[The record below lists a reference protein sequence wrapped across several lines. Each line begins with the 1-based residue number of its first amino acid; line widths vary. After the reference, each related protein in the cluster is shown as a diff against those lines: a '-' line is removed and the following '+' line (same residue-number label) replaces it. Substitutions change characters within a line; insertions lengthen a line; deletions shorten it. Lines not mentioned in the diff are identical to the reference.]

1 MGIRNREGAL
11 YIATGVDTSGLYAGR
26 RETIGI
32 IKAMASQITSFDVFS
47 GIGIS
52 AATAFAS
59 AAKSAYNFEK
69 EFHKN
74 MLEVATI
81 STQVSGSMADFMNRV
96 LSITQQIP
104 VTAPEAAKALYQ
116 IVSAGHDGAAG
127 MQILEVAAKSAVG
140 GLTDT
145 ATAADAITTL
155 LNAYKLSADQ
165 AATISDQLFTTV
177 RLGKTDFGQ
186 LGQSIAQVAPIA
198 ASYGVEI
205 DQVLAAVASLT
216 KQGTPTAQAMTQI
229 RAAIIGT
236 SKVLGDGAFEGRT
249 FQEALAE
256 VAARANGSES
266 KLRELVPEIEAVNG
280 VLGMTG
286 QNAKAAAS
294 DLGELQNSAGATEAA
309 FEKMQEDVDNQ
320 MKLLS
325 NNIHAALRPMGEAIL
340 KNVSEAAQMINKGFE
355 TGDVQNSLE
364 SLKKLLIGVAGVY
377 VTYKSSVIGASA
389 AEAFHSAKITV
400 SNTLKSLQNK
410 IIGESVLAKER
421 ERKSQEAYI
430 KSLEQVLT
438 SEQKAK
444 ISTLNLTKGSK
455 EHLDALIKLKKEE
468 QAVLDKQV
476 ASLGKETSAA
486 EKSMIVAR
494 NRKKEASALVEIRK
508 QELASLVGTTAAEK
522 TETAQKQLSVALDNQ
537 RIAREKAIAANR
549 LKIASQQAVIAAKE
563 NGESEKKIVLMQ
575 REIQVHNQK
584 VIAAK
589 AEYASATDLVRAKQ
603 LEINAIGK
611 GVASKKIDIAQ
622 KRLQVAVEKE
632 NVVAT
637 QANAAMKN
645 FYANKSAAAIA
656 STKAGTVALQLNTAQ
671 QRASAA
677 ASNVLATVS
686 NKAKLATSALWG
698 VMKANPIGAV
708 LTAISL
714 ATTAYMLFADK
725 IKAAETAQSRLNKLN
740 KAAADNMAAE
750 KAELGLLLSV
760 AKNELVSKEDRL
772 KAIKKLNEISPEYLG
787 NLSLENLGTKE
798 ATESIEAYTK
808 AIEKNAKMQAAK
820 DMISDKYK
828 KQLEV
833 QKEIED
839 LENKKR
845 INKGNKVVGDTFG
858 GNKYL
863 YAGKGKDVDYDDK
876 IKNKQKQYDA
886 LQSEIDQILSF
897 TQDEVKKQPIEIPVN
912 IQIASEQANISA
924 LLKKKEEIEAR
935 MQARKE
941 NGLFEDAFDAT
952 QLAAVNVELEKANA
966 NLEALNQTSSS
977 TTKGE
982 TVLQRKLTLTKE
994 LAAAEA
1000 KLKKLRAS
1008 DSTATDAEIA
1018 AAEKEVEEKKKALKA
1033 LTGLSEKE
1041 GDKTKQAQQELSRS
1055 ILDSELRL
1063 QADRIAL
1070 MEEGKAKRLAL
1081 AKQEY
1086 DEAIAGIDKKE
1097 EELLSKTGITEDQ
1110 KKRFLEQNQSLR
1122 LVEQQKLLKA
1132 NTDIE
1137 KASSKELQS
1146 IWEEVNARFSSG
1158 LDNRLAEIDKF
1169 YKEAIKKAKEGGAS
1183 EIEIRNLVS
1192 KSDKER
1198 ANALNENY
1206 IDSEMQ
1212 RLEIA
1217 ENVESRIQE
1226 VKSQTYVSDALG
1238 AKRQNDIHKKY
1249 CQARLNVL
1257 KKSTAA
1263 EGTERSKQI
1272 EAEKKNLQNELD
1284 FIEENTQIII
1294 SSIAQDA
1301 VAGVLDLA
1309 DSLEDVNEELS
1320 MASGLARTLLDSVI
1334 QMASKNYVGGIVSLL
1349 GMATSVISSIAKSN
1363 QEAIAIAK
1371 KAEGDY
1377 WDAVNW
1383 KIERQIALMKELH
1396 EISSDQV
1403 EESMQWRSD
1412 ALYEKL
1418 QGVDLDVK
1426 MNKGH
1431 GLEGFFNLVDEGIES
1446 ARKRGDKFAENFLQ
1460 GLYDKVKNGGAD
1472 VDGHWNFRFYDIF
1485 KGMSK
1490 EDIIALQGIPEIWQ
1504 LLPEEIQE
1512 YIKQLS
1518 DAEDAQKD
1526 FEQSTEDAL
1535 FGQGVQSAIDDF
1547 AQAYADAWAAGE
1559 DRAKSMKD
1567 VAKNMIKQTIVEMI
1581 KSSGGLADTV
1591 VKLREMIKGFLT
1603 DDIID
1608 EWEQKD
1614 IDDFIESEVNRIDGK
1629 YSWADKYLK
1638 GDKKEEDEPSG
1649 NTLKGAFAKAS
1660 QESIDLLA
1668 GQTGAQR
1675 VAIESIRDQMKEI
1688 RDLQAQGW
1696 QDVKAIRDLTVKIDK
1711 NSEQMAANTRLIH
1724 EVADRISES
1733 TKRAAESLDSIDNHG
1748 IKVKM

>member
-355 TGDVQNSLE
+355 TGDVQTGDVQNSLE
-364 SLKKLLIGVAGVY
+364 ILKKLLIGVAGVY

-714 ATTAYMLFADK
+714 ATTAYMLFANKTDDLTTSTGRLSRNMK
-725 IKAAETAQSRLNKLN
+725 DFESSVISERTQIDVLFGRLNAARKGTDDYRKAKEAILN
-740 KAAADNMAAE
+740 KYGSYLE
-750 KAELGLLLSV
+750 GLS
-760 AKNELVSKEDRL
+760 EE
-772 KAIKKLNEISPEYLG
+772 IK
-787 NLSLENLGTKE
+787 SLENV
-798 ATESIEAYTK
+798 SEAYK
-808 AIEKNAKMQAAK
+808 AISKAAIQAAK
-820 DMISDKYK
+820 DRAIEAGIKNASDAYANTWKENITEIRKRFIDKFGELKGEEIFQKLRQSLADGLDLTPELEASISKFDKY
-828 KQLEV
+828 
-833 QKEIED
+833 I
-839 LENKKR
+839 
-845 INKGNKVVGDTFG
+845 
-858 GNKYL
+858 
-863 YAGKGKDVDYDDK
+863 YDRYTGS
-876 IKNKQKQYDA
+876 NVNYN
-886 LQSEIDQILSF
+886 
-897 TQDEVKKQPIEIPVN
+897 PIERLVSN
-912 IQIASEQANISA
+912 IKMSKNQLDQE
-924 LLKKKEEIEAR
+924 LKDIEASFGTSIHTIN
-935 MQARKE
+935 E
-941 NGLFEDAFDAT
+941 NSNEG
-952 QLAAVNVELEKANA
+952 NNA
-966 NLEALNQTSSS
+966 NSNNKPL
-977 TTKGE
+977 

-1033 LTGLSEKE
+1033 LIGLSEKE

-1063 QADRIAL
+1063 QAERIAL

-1086 DEAIAGIDKKE
+1086 DEAIAGLDKKE

-1110 KKRFLEQNQSLR
+1110 KKRFLEQNQYLR

-1396 EISSDQV
+1396 EISS
-1403 EESMQWRSD
+1403 EEVKESTQWRSD

-1431 GLEGFFNLVDEGIES
+1431 GLTGFFTLVDEGIES

-1490 EDIIALQGIPEIWQ
+1490 EEIIALQGIPEIWQ
-1504 LLPEEIQE
+1504 LLPEEVQE

-1526 FEQSTEDAL
+1526 FAQSTDDAL

-1567 VAKNMIKQTIVEMI
+1567 VAKNMIKQVIIEMI
-1581 KSSGGLADTV
+1581 KSSGGLADTI

-1603 DDIID
+1603 DNIID
-1608 EWEQKD
+1608 EWEQKQ
-1614 IDDFIESEVNRIDGK
+1614 IDNFIESEVNRIDGK

-1733 TKRAAESLDSIDNHG
+1733 TKRAAESLDSIDNRG
-1748 IKVKM
+1748 IKVKI